1 MGLFGFGK
9 NKKEEEIPPIN
20 KLVDNDKVNKYSLPP
35 KDDSEVG
42 DIDTS
47 SSKEN
52 KEEDLFDL
60 NDFDIDENSNS
71 NDTSNVDLAPEKEMS
86 EEEVKA
92 NLNIEEATQESL
104 EDTSNNENLDIDR
117 EYTFSKSSKTSDKEF
132 FITTSQFK
140 KLLEIIDNV
149 KLKVKHSND
158 LYLKL
163 ADIKSEED
171 IEFENLRKS
180 YIYIEERLYEL
191 DKTIFEE

>member
-9 NKKEEEIPPIN
+9 TKKEEEIPPIN
-20 KLVDNDKVNKYSLPP
+20 ELVDNKVEKYSPPP
-35 KDDSEVG
+35 KEDGEAG

-47 SSKEN
+47 LSKED

-60 NDFDIDENSNS
+60 NDFDMDQSSNS
-71 NDTSNVDLAPEKEMS
+71 NDTSNVDLSPEKEMS
-86 EEEVKA
+86 EDEIKA
-92 NLNIEEATQESL
+92 NLNVENNQESL
-104 EDTSNNENLDIDR
+104 EDTSNNENLDVDR
-117 EYTFSKSSKTSDKEF
+117 EYTFSKNSKASDKEF

-149 KLKVKHSND
+149 KLKVKYSND

-171 IEFENLRKS
+171 VEFENLRKS
-180 YIYIEERLYEL
+180 YIYIEEKLYEL

>member
-9 NKKEEEIPPIN
+9 TKKEEEIPPIN
-20 KLVDNDKVNKYSLPP
+20 KLVDNDRVEKYSPPP
-35 KDDSEVG
+35 KEDEVG

-47 SSKEN
+47 LSKE

-60 NDFDIDENSNS
+60 NDFDMDQNSDDMKNIDLS
-71 NDTSNVDLAPEKEMS
+71 PEKEMS
-86 EEEVKA
+86 EEEIKT
-92 NLNIEEATQESL
+92 NLDTNNQESL
-104 EDTSNNENLDIDR
+104 EDTSNNENLDVDR
-117 EYTFSKSSKTSDKEF
+117 EYTFSKNSKASDKEF

-149 KLKVKHSND
+149 KLKVKYSND

-171 IEFENLRKS
+171 VEFENLRKS
-180 YIYIEERLYEL
+180 YIYIEEKLYEL

>member
-1 MGLFGFGK
+1 MGLFKFGK
-9 NKKEEEIPPIN
+9 NKKKEEIPPIN
-20 KLVDNDKVNKYSLPP
+20 KLVDNDEIDKYSLPS
-35 KDDSEVG
+35 KEDNEIAN
-42 DIDTS
+42 IDTS
-47 SSKEN
+47 TSKDD
-52 KEEDLFDL
+52 KEEDLFNL
-60 NDFDIDENSNS
+60 NDFDINQEGDSK
-71 NDTSNVDLAPEKEMS
+71 DTKMTSEIERGEKEDGS
-86 EEEVKA
+86 SLTNE
-92 NLNIEEATQESL
+92 NINQDKL
-104 EDTSNNENLDIDR
+104 EDTIDTENLEINK
-117 EYTFSKSSKTSDKEF
+117 EYTFSKNPKVSEKEF

-171 IEFENLRKS
+171 VEFENLRKA